1 MSEPTLVKMSN
12 YWKSHAA
19 AHMSVYLRL
28 MSYCLHGP
36 LLAVLIEF
44 RMIYVHLNHARGRME
59 YCLVRVE
66 ATMFLQR
73 MQVSGIDWKFA
84 GSVLLPFFK
93 RGQIWALFQSVGT
106 ISLSKD
112 V

>member
-1 MSEPTLVKMSN
+1 
-12 YWKSHAA
+12 
-19 AHMSVYLRL
+19 
-28 MSYCLHGP
+28 
-36 LLAVLIEF
+36 
-44 RMIYVHLNHARGRME
+44 ME

-73 MQVSGIDWKFA
+73 TQVSEINRKFA

-93 RGQIWALFQSVGT
+93 RGHTWALFQSVGT

>member
-1 MSEPTLVKMSN
+1 
-12 YWKSHAA
+12 
-19 AHMSVYLRL
+19 
-28 MSYCLHGP
+28 
-36 LLAVLIEF
+36 
-44 RMIYVHLNHARGRME
+44 ME

-93 RGQIWALFQSVGT
+93 RGQTWALFQSVGT